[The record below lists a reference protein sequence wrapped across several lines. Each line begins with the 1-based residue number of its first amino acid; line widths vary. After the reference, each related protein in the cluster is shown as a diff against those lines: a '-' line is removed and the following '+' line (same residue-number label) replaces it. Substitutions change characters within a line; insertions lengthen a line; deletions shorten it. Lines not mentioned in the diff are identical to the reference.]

1 MNDNN
6 VVIEIDITLE
16 YKDGELFIKEMVTNE
31 MPIELTFGFIEAL
44 NKTIIEYYREDKKNE
59 MDT

>member
-6 VVIEIDITLE
+6 VVIEIDTTLE

-31 MPIELTFGFIEAL
+31 MPIELTFGIIEAL
-44 NKTIIEYYREDKKNE
+44 NKTIIEYYREDKK
-59 MDT
+59 

>member
-6 VVIEIDITLE
+6 VVIEIDTTLE

-31 MPIELTFGFIEAL
+31 MPANLVWNLIETL
-44 NKTIIEYYREDKKNE
+44 NKTIIEYYREDKK
-59 MDT
+59 